1 MKKQRS
7 RKVSKAPAGRD
18 DATGGTPAPK
28 RPPGS
33 NVTGRGRV
41 RNLGRER
48 VVERAG
54 HDPEAPAEP
63 T

>member
-1 MKKQRS
+1 MKKRS
-7 RKVSKAPAGRD
+7 RKVSKATAGRGR
-18 DATGGTPAPK
+18 ATGGAPAPK

-54 HDPEAPAEP
+54 RDPEAPVEP
-63 T
+63 A

>member
-1 MKKQRS
+1 MKKRS
-7 RKVSKAPAGRD
+7 RKDSKPRTGR
-18 DATGGTPAPK
+18 GGTARDAPAPK

-54 HDPEAPAEP
+54 RDPEAPIES
-63 T
+63 

>member
-1 MKKQRS
+1 MKKRS
-7 RKVSKAPAGRD
+7 RKDSKATASRDGAAGGSR
-18 DATGGTPAPK
+18 APK

-48 VVERAG
+48 VAERAG
-54 HDPEAPAEP
+54 RDSEASVEP

>member
-1 MKKQRS
+1 MKKRPRKNSNARS
-7 RKVSKAPAGRD
+7 AGRGSP
-18 DATGGTPAPK
+18 GGSPAPK

-48 VVERAG
+48 VAQKAGEPG
-54 HDPEAPAEP
+54 HDAEP
-63 T
+63 SS

>member
-1 MKKQRS
+1 MKKRG
-7 RKVSKAPAGRD
+7 RKDSKAHAGRD
-18 DATGGTPAPK
+18 GAAGGTPAPK

-54 HDPEAPAEP
+54 RDPEAPAEP

>member
-1 MKKQRS
+1 MKKRS
-7 RKVSKAPAGRD
+7 RKDSKAHAGRD
-18 DATGGTPAPK
+18 RGAPAPK

-54 HDPEAPAEP
+54 RDPEAPAEP

>member
-1 MKKQRS
+1 MKKR
-7 RKVSKAPAGRD
+7 RRNDSKSHDGRD
-18 DATGGTPAPK
+18 GARAPK

-33 NVTGRGRV
+33 NVTGRGRI

-54 HDPEAPAEP
+54 RDPEASAEP

>member
-1 MKKQRS
+1 MKKRS
-7 RKVSKAPAGRD
+7 RKVSKTTAGRD
-18 DATGGTPAPK
+18 GATGGAPAPK

-33 NVTGRGRV
+33 NVTGRGRI

-54 HDPEAPAEP
+54 RDPDAAPERS
-63 T
+63 

>member
-1 MKKQRS
+1 MKKRP
-7 RKVSKAPAGRD
+7 RKDSNARAAERAG
-18 DATGGTPAPK
+18 GSPAPK

-48 VVERAG
+48 VAQKAGDPG
-54 HDPEAPAEP
+54 HDADSSDRG
-63 T
+63 

>member
-1 MKKQRS
+1 MKKRS
-7 RKVSKAPAGRD
+7 RKDSNRAAG
-18 DATGGTPAPK
+18 ATGGSLAPK

-48 VVERAG
+48 VAQKAGDSG
-54 HDPEAPAEP
+54 HDADSSS
-63 T
+63 

>member
-1 MKKQRS
+1 MKKRR
-7 RKVSKAPAGRD
+7 RKDSKPKDGAARG
-18 DATGGTPAPK
+18 APAPK

-33 NVTGRGRV
+33 NVSGRGRV

-54 HDPEAPAEP
+54 RDPEASAEP